1 MGRIVDSAVAV
12 NTDTPT
18 VTVQAAIDPWLLTR
32 HGTDP
37 AGFAQDESL
46 FALANGTLGV
56 RGNLEES
63 DSASQ
68 ATLLSAVWERTPI
81 DYHERFPGF
90 ASHTDTRIP
99 VADGARIHLRLGD
112 TPVQLDQGEWLQ
124 FQRALDLRS
133 GCYRRCLRW
142 RSPEGATL
150 QIEAERIVS
159 FADAGLLAIR
169 YRVQSVDYHGPITL
183 ESSISTAREATAQG
197 FDPRIG
203 SRIDG
208 GLGTYAAEAGETLA
222 WVGQR
227 TTHSGIR
234 LVCAQRHQHADEL
247 TLRYANLAPH
257 GVTQVYEGMLAPGQ
271 AVTLDKYVA
280 YAFTAPFDA
289 EPADSL
295 PAQAAA
301 ALTAAIGQ
309 GYPALLARQTR
320 TLATLWAQADLAI
333 DGDPATEQAL
343 RFNLFH
349 VFQSSSRDS
358 HGTTAA
364 KGLTGEGYE
373 GHYFWDA
380 EVFMAPVLATL
391 APEIVRAMLTYRY
404 RTLDNA
410 RRHARELNH
419 MRGALYAW
427 RTISGDECS
436 SYFPS
441 GSAQYHINAAV
452 AWAIRLYVDASG
464 DDAFMLAHGAEMLFE
479 TARVWL
485 DVGHFSARH
494 AGAFCI
500 HEVTG
505 PDEYSALVDNNHY
518 TNRMAQRHLRDAA
531 AVADWMAL
539 SHPQDHAGLAARIG
553 LHEDEPAQ
561 WRRAAKAMYLPVDAA
576 LDIFPQDDTF
586 LDKPRLP
593 SALAGVPGKRPL
605 LLRMHPLSIYRHQ
618 VCKQADTLL
627 ALMLAGE
634 PVDVAAKRRNFDYY
648 ESITV
653 HDSTL
658 SASTFAVIAAEVGY
672 ADKAHR
678 YFLDT
683 LRVDLDDLHGN
694 AAHGL
699 HMAAMAGSWL
709 ALSWGYGGLRVH
721 DGLPALAPRLP
732 AAWNSYRFGL
742 RWRDTHLRVEV
753 DRAGVQY
760 TLTEG
765 SALTFLHDGL
775 PQRLHAG
782 QPLRLPCMG
791 FVDAAPAAAL
801 KAVIFDLDGVIAD
814 TAVVH
819 HAAWKRL
826 ADEIGVAFDDAT
838 GERMK
843 GVDRR
848 GSLDILLQ
856 AATRRYTETEK
867 QALAARKN
875 DYYREQIEHFGPQD
889 LLPGARAAIESVR
902 RAGLRTAL
910 ASASRN
916 AALLLQ
922 RLGIA
927 ELFDVVV
934 DANRI
939 SRSKPDP
946 EIFLAA
952 AHALGVAPHECM
964 GVEDAA
970 AGIASIHAAGMAA
983 VGIGNAQALAK
994 ADLVLPSIAAF
1005 DIDTFT
1011 ATRTANRRGPG
1022 GRQAALKTQTDG
1034 EDVKWAITSK

>member
-1 MGRIVDSAVAV
+1 MVDSYAAVLLDAEV
-12 NTDTPT
+12 PPAGAE
-18 VTVQAAIDPWLLTR
+18 VVADPWLLVR

-63 DSASQ
+63 DSPSQ
-68 ATLLSAVWERTPI
+68 ATLLSAVWERSPI

-90 ASHTDTRIP
+90 AAHTDTRIP
-99 VADGARIHLRLGD
+99 VADAARIHLRLGD
-112 TPVQLDQGEWLQ
+112 TPVRLDQGTWLH
-124 FQRALDLRS
+124 FERALDLRQ
-133 GCYRRCLRW
+133 GCYRRRLRW

-150 QIEAERIVS
+150 EIEAERIVS
-159 FADAGLLAIR
+159 LEDAGLLAIH
-169 YRVQSVDYHGPITL
+169 YRVRSLDYAGPITL
-183 ESSISTAREATAQG
+183 ESSISTAREAAEQG

-208 GLGTYAAEAGETLA
+208 GLGTCDAHAAEDLA
-222 WVGQR
+222 WVGQQ

-234 LVCAQRHQHADEL
+234 LVCAQRHRPDSEL
-247 TLRYANLAPH
+247 RLRHANLAPH
-257 GVTQVYEGMLAPGQ
+257 GVTQVYEGVLAPGQ
-271 AVTLDKYVA
+271 AVSLEKYVA
-280 YAFTAPFDA
+280 YAFSSPLAGDQAHDLLARARASLDA
-289 EPADSL
+289 AD
-295 PAQAAA
+295 
-301 ALTAAIGQ
+301 AL
-309 GYPALLARQTR
+309 GYPALLARQAQV
-320 TLATLWAQADLAI
+320 LSALWAQADLAI

-380 EVFMAPVLATL
+380 EVFMLPALATL
-391 APEIVRAMLTYRY
+391 APELARAMLMYRY
-404 RTLDNA
+404 RTLDHA
-410 RRHARELNH
+410 RRHARELDH
-419 MRGALYAW
+419 PRGALYAW

-464 DDAFMLAHGAEMLFE
+464 DEAFLLAHGAEMLFE
-479 TARVWL
+479 TARIWL
-485 DVGHFSARH
+485 QIGHFSARH
-494 AGAFCI
+494 GGAFCI

-518 TNRMAQRHLRDAA
+518 TNRMAQRHLQDAA
-531 AVADWMAL
+531 DVADWLAL
-539 SHPQDHAGLAARIG
+539 SHPAEHAALAAR
-553 LHEDEPAQ
+553 LDLQADEAIQ
-561 WRRAAKAMYLPVDAA
+561 WRRAARAMHLPVDAA
-576 LDIFPQDDTF
+576 LGIFPQDDGF

-593 SALAGVPGKRPL
+593 PQLAATPGRQPL
-605 LLRMHPLSIYRHQ
+605 LLQLHPLTLYRHQ

-634 PVDVAAKRRNFDYY
+634 QVDVAAKRRNFDYY
-648 ESITV
+648 EGVTV

-658 SASTFAVIAAEVGY
+658 SASTFAVLAAEVGH
-672 ADKAHR
+672 AGKAHR
-678 YFLDT
+678 YFRDT

-709 ALSWGYGGLRVH
+709 ALTWGYGGLRVH

-732 AAWNSYRFGL
+732 AAWQSYRFGL
-742 RWRDTHLRVEV
+742 RWRGAHLRVEV
-753 DRAGVQY
+753 DGEGARY

-765 SALTFLHDGL
+765 SSLTFLHDGL

-782 QPLRLPCMG
+782 QPLRLPCAG
-791 FVDAAPAAAL
+791 FAVAPTL
-801 KAVIFDLDGVIAD
+801 KAVVFDLDGVLAD
-814 TAVVH
+814 TAVLH
-819 HAAWKRL
+819 RAAWQRL
-826 ADEIGVAFDDAT
+826 ADEIGAPLDEVTA
-838 GERMK
+838 GRMK

-848 GSLDILLQ
+848 GSLEILLEH
-856 AATRRYTETEK
+856 APRSYGEAEK
-867 QALAARKN
+867 EALAARKN
-875 DYYREQIEHFGPQD
+875 AHYVELIGRLGPRD
-889 LLPGARAAIESVR
+889 LLPGARAAVESVR
-902 RAGLRTAL
+902 RAGLKTAL

-916 AALLLQ
+916 APQLLD

-927 ELFDVVV
+927 ALFDCVV
-934 DANRI
+934 DAGRI
-939 SRSKPDP
+939 ARSKPDP

-952 AHALGVAPHECM
+952 AQGLGLAPGECL

-970 AGIASIHAAGMAA
+970 AGIAALHAAGMRA
-983 VGIGNAQALAK
+983 VGIGRAQELYE
-994 ADLVLPSIAAF
+994 ADVLLPDIAAF
-1005 DIDTFT
+1005 DISRFI
-1011 ATRTANRRGPG
+1011 A
-1022 GRQAALKTQTDG
+1022 
-1034 EDVKWAITSK
+1034 